1 VRFRNGITV
10 LLIDTIGVCSP
21 TQSRRSMTGR
31 RSLFKQFLW
40 CLCPVLGH
48 LGGNLITRAK
58 VQLLQEVGD
67 VLVYGAL
74 GKH

>member
-1 VRFRNGITV
+1 
-10 LLIDTIGVCSP
+10 
-21 TQSRRSMTGR
+21 M
-31 RSLFKQFLW
+31 
-40 CLCPVLGH
+40 LGH
-48 LGGNLITRAK
+48 PGGHLMSRAK